1 MSITVISDVFN
12 VDTFW
17 TWAVAQ
23 WSDSILAAEMMAL
36 QEEHDCV
43 VLELLLMGWLG
54 RQHWAVSPRA
64 HRQLADTASSWL
76 NGVVIPLRRT
86 RRSWREIGDLESQ
99 RQQLQSL
106 ELKAE
111 YALAELYFGV
121 LSGLDSSELVQVDGP
136 MVIDNLHIALA
147 SAHATIAPQ
156 RIRGLGA
163 LLLL

>member
-1 MSITVISDVFN
+1 MSTTVISNVLN

-54 RQHWAVSPRA
+54 RQHWAVSQGA
-64 HRQLADTASSWL
+64 HRQLANTASSWL

-86 RRSWREIGDLESQ
+86 RRSWREIDDLEIESHVISISIAM
-99 RQQLQSL
+99 RAASRPAVSTVCAH
-106 ELKAE
+106 KPPTTN
-111 YALAELYFGV
+111 
-121 LSGLDSSELVQVDGP
+121 SEVSVSEA
-136 MVIDNLHIALA
+136 LHIASEGCSCVVVRNA
-147 SAHATIAPQ
+147 QIIHV
-156 RIRGLGA
+156 RKV
-163 LLLL
+163 